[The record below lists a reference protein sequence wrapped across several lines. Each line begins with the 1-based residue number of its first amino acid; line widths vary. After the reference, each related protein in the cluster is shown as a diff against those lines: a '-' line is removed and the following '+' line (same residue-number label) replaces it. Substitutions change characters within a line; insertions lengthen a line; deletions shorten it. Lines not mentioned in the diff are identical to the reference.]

1 MSLWYK
7 AVLHWQLASGLEE
20 ERNLNKLSQPQG
32 KVKMRRGYVKLDEYL
47 AVVFAQMLSAT

>member
-1 MSLWYK
+1 
-7 AVLHWQLASGLEE
+7 LAASKRSGGGEELEE
-20 ERNLNKLSQPQG
+20 VKPATG